1 LELELYFSG
10 HALNR
15 EVTAGWTVI
24 VVDVLRSSAT
34 ISRALHNGAK
44 AVVPAESV
52 SVAVETVSRL
62 DRSAVLLCGERGGE
76 KIGGFDLGNSP
87 SEYDGGAVKGK
98 TLIMTT
104 TNGTASIL
112 RCVGAKELLVG
123 SFVNFS
129 AVTDYLSGGRD
140 KIAVVCCGEESRFCL
155 EDSLCGGLFV
165 ERLEQ
170 MLGDDLVLE
179 EGAAAAKRLA
189 RDHAHDILGA
199 VRSSRHGRYLD
210 SIGFAEDVTFCATLD
225 SVPVVPALR
234 QGKLVLAE
242 QP

>member
-10 HALNR
+10 HALDR
-15 EVTAGWTVI
+15 EATAGWTVV

-34 ISRALHNGAK
+34 IARALHNRAK

-52 SVAVETVSRL
+52 SAAVETVSRL
-62 DRSAVLLCGERGGE
+62 DRSAVLLCGERGGQ

-87 SEYDGGAVKGK
+87 AEYDSDVVHGK

-112 RCVGAKELLVG
+112 RCVGAKDLVVG

-129 AVTDYLSGGRD
+129 AVTDYLSSGRER
-140 KIAVVCCGEESRFCL
+140 IAVVCCGEESQFCL
-155 EDSLCGGLFV
+155 EDCLCGGLFV
-165 ERLEQ
+165 ERLTQ
-170 MLGDDLVLE
+170 VFGDDLVLE
-179 EGAAAAKRLA
+179 EGAAAARSLA
-189 RDHAHDILGA
+189 REHSPDIAGA

-210 SIGFAEDVTFCATLD
+210 SIGFGGDVAFCSSLD
-225 SVPVVPALR
+225 SVPVVPVFR
-234 QGKLVLAE
+234 QGKITLAD
-242 QP
+242 QL

>member
-1 LELELYFSG
+1 MELELYFSG
-10 HALNR
+10 HALDR
-15 EVTAGWTVI
+15 EATAGWTVV

-34 ISRALHNGAK
+34 IARALHNRAK

-52 SVAVETVSRL
+52 SQAVETVSRL
-62 DRSAVLLCGERGGE
+62 DRSAVLLCGERGGQ

-87 SEYDGGAVKGK
+87 SEYDSDVVEGK

-112 RCVGAKELLVG
+112 RCVGAQELLVG
-123 SFVNFS
+123 SFVNFT
-129 AVTDYLSGGRD
+129 AVTDYLSGGRE

-155 EDSLCGGLFV
+155 EDSLCGGLLV

-189 RDHAHDILGA
+189 REHSHDILGA
-199 VRSSRHGRYLD
+199 VRASRHGRYLD
-210 SIGFAEDVTFCATLD
+210 SIGFGQDVAFCARLD
-225 SVPVVPALR
+225 SVPVVPVFR
-234 QGKLVLAE
+234 QGKIALAE